1 VRTTTRE
8 ENSLTKNKPSMPE
21 KVNDKTVFSLLEVTK
36 SIQRT
41 IADRYKSSFWVK
53 AEMNKLN
60 FYKQSGHCYPE
71 LVEKQDGKVIAQIK
85 SNLWKDDYISIN
97 NTFQRVLKEPLKDGI
112 KILFLANISFDPTH
126 GLALRIIDIDPSYTL
141 GDLER
146 EKQEAIKKLQDE
158 GIFSKNKTLTLP
170 LLPQRIAIISVETSK
185 GYADFLKVID
195 TNSWGYKFFHLLF
208 PSLLQGEKAVEAIIN
223 QLRRIRK
230 VRSHFDVVAI
240 IRGGGGDIGLSCYNN
255 YLLAKEIALFPI
267 PVITGIGHATNETV
281 SEMISFSNAITPT
294 KLAEYLLQKFHN
306 FSVPVQKAEEKI
318 IDKSRRLI
326 SDENAKFQSE
336 VKLFRSVTENI
347 LIKNRNEIKGQVQS
361 LFLQSHFRFRNE
373 KEYLFSSRDGIR
385 KGTNTLCNTA
395 KQEIKQFALAMKKD
409 VGTHLHAVKLLINQ
423 NAQQVVRSSK
433 VLLLSG
439 NEKIIHFKE
448 MFSEKS
454 LLFLKNENS
463 ELNNIEKNVNNM
475 SPKNVL
481 RRGYSIT
488 LLKGKA
494 VKSFDK
500 VKEGDSLNTLVF
512 EGNILSIV
520 KSSKNQTNYE

>member
-1 VRTTTRE
+1 MLCFGDIL
-8 ENSLTKNKPSMPE
+8 SLRNQPTMSE

-36 SIQRT
+36 SIQKT
-41 IADRYKSSFWVK
+41 IAERYKSSFWVK

-71 LVEKQDGKVIAQIK
+71 LVEKKDGKVIAQLK
-85 SNLWKDDYISIN
+85 SNMWKDDYMKIN
-97 NTFQRVLKEPLKDGI
+97 STFLKVLKEPLKDGI
-112 KILFLANISFDPTH
+112 KILFSASISFDPVY
-126 GLALRIIDIDPSYTL
+126 GLTLRIIDIDPSYTL

-146 EKQEAIKKLQDE
+146 EKQETIKRLLDE
-158 GIFSKNKTLTLP
+158 GIFNKNKTLKLP

-195 TNSWGYKFFHLLF
+195 INSWSYKFFHLLF
-208 PSLLQGEKAVEAIIN
+208 PSLLQGEKAVDAIIN
-223 QLRRIRK
+223 QLKRIRK

-267 PVITGIGHATNETV
+267 PVLTGIGHATNETV

-318 IDKSRRLI
+318 IDKSKRLI
-326 SDENAKFQSE
+326 SDEKNKFQSE

-347 LIKNRNEIKGQVQS
+347 LLKNRNEIKGKVQS
-361 LFLQSHFRFRNE
+361 LFQQSHFRFRNE
-373 KEYLFSSRDGIR
+373 KEYIFSIKEKMR
-385 KGTNTLCNTA
+385 KGTNIFCNIA
-395 KQEIKQFALAMKKD
+395 KQDIKQFALTIKKD
-409 VGTHLHAVKLLINQ
+409 VGTNFNAVKLVINQ
-423 NAQQVVRSSK
+423 NAQQVVRGSK
-433 VLLLSG
+433 VLLYSRKE
-439 NEKIIHFKE
+439 NIIQIKEK
-448 MFSEKS
+448 FSDKS
-454 LLFLKNENS
+454 LLLLKTKNI

-481 RRGYSIT
+481 KRGYSIT
-488 LLKGKA
+488 LLENKA
-494 VKSFDK
+494 IKNFDK
-500 VKEGDSLNTLVF
+500 VIEGDILNTLVYD
-512 EGNILSIV
+512 GSILSIV
-520 KSSKNQTNYE
+520 KTATKSDQL